1 MELELHSGYQEENED
16 KSAVSTDNESKSHSP
31 SPEDRLLIK
40 SKLARRVKVYY
51 LQGEDWLDNGTGYC
65 MGEVDV
71 ESKKP
76 YFVVRNEL
84 DSGNVILKS
93 FLEGTIQYQRQQE
106 TLIVWTDLTGKDLA
120 LSFQE
125 NEGCADLC
133 EFIVKVQ
140 QENLSPMISLYYVLT
155 TMQNSPD
162 GPREITELIAGPI
175 TYPAENPLPENL
187 GEILEIINQGS
198 NSNYTRTKIL
208 EFILKQDYFGKLIQV
223 FEVAEKSK
231 DIQSLHL
238 LSDIIKVILLY
249 NEPDLLDDLIKTE
262 RNVIGLAGILEY
274 DREFPKFKAC
284 HRDYLLDKSKFKTVV
299 EIPELWTTADS
310 DMSVFRKD
318 FVLNYLKDV
327 VLARNMD
334 EQALGILS
342 SIIYNNQLELISFMT
357 DSNASNDFFNRLF
370 LLYNENGTSKIQ
382 QKRDGVK
389 MLHQYVLVAKN
400 HQTSQTPEFF
410 MALVKSGLFKMIE
423 FALKDTQSETRVGG
437 TELLV
442 SIIEQDVS
450 LINTAT
456 RGEYIDAL
464 DTDADGLIPDNAEQG
479 DTDTVNTPPLLKLK
493 LVSDMS
499 TTVVLCQLLLEDKNP
514 GLKIQAFEALKML
527 LSSSYEESPAGNFN
541 EDKSSGDE
549 YGPGVKQYFEA
560 FYKEVAPMLFADF
573 MELATEDAQ
582 KRRQITARIAEDPIL
597 YQHLCD
603 LLSLLLRE
611 HDPILFKEF
620 VCGSKMLKGIMRI
633 LELDAKVILKLGVV
647 RCLKSILLLNDY
659 AMNQFLI
666 HHDLLHGF
674 FVYFKTVAAANNLAN
689 SLCIDLLETIVRHA
703 KGKNYRMLVMHAY
716 YTEREFLLNSISYVS
731 TGYELVHIAEAY
743 IGGSKDAT
751 ATSVDGDEDH
761 FEGRNNLS
769 LPIQTDKEDFSV
781 DMQTGPI
788 ETGPT
793 NIFQEIQKE
802 FSGKR
807 PHETATATATAI
819 EQEPQEKCEPPA
831 EETSPRKKKAALS
844 FEQSPLE
851 TTASV

>member
-1 MELELHSGYQEENED
+1 MEPELHNGPQEENED
-16 KSAVSTDNESKSHSP
+16 KSDVSTENESKTHSP

-71 ESKKP
+71 DSKKP

-84 DSGNVILKS
+84 DSENVILKS

-155 TMQNSPD
+155 TMQNSTE
-162 GPREITELIAGPI
+162 GPREITELITGPI
-175 TYPAENPLPENL
+175 TYPAENPSPENL
-187 GEILEIINQGS
+187 GEILETISQGS

-208 EFILKQDYFGKLIQV
+208 EFILRQDYLAKLFRA
-223 FEVAEKSK
+223 FEAAEESK
-231 DIQSLHL
+231 DIESLHL
-238 LSDIIKVILLY
+238 LSDIMKVILLY
-249 NEPDLLDDLIKTE
+249 NESELLEELIKTE

-274 DREFPKFKAC
+274 DRDFPKFKAC
-284 HRDYLLDKSKFKTVV
+284 HREYLLDKTKFKSVV
-299 EIPELWTTADS
+299 EIPELWTTSGS

-342 SIIYNNQLELISFMT
+342 SIIYNNQLEIICFMA
-357 DSNASNDFFNRLF
+357 DSKASNHFFNRLF
-370 LLYNENGTSKIQ
+370 LLYDVDGDCEIQ

-400 HQTSQTPEFF
+400 HQTSHTPEFF
-410 MALVKSGLFKMIE
+410 IALVKSGLFKMLE
-423 FALKDTQSETRVGG
+423 FALRDAQSETRVGG

-456 RGEYIDAL
+456 RDEYIDVL
-464 DTDADGLIPDNAEQG
+464 DTDPEESKLGNGEQG
-479 DTDTVNTPPLLKLK
+479 EAETLNTPPLLKLK

-499 TTVVLCQLLLEDKNP
+499 TTRVLCQLLLEDKNP

-527 LSSSYEESPAGNFN
+527 LSSPCDDPAVTNFN
-541 EDKSSGDE
+541 EEKDNRGE
-549 YGPGVKQYFEA
+549 QYGPGVKQYLEA
-560 FYKEVAPMLFADF
+560 FYIEVAPMLFADF
-573 MELATEDAQ
+573 IELATDDAK
-582 KRRQITARIAEDPIL
+582 KRKLVATRITEDPIL

-603 LLSLLLRE
+603 LLSFLLRE
-611 HDPILFKEF
+611 HEPLLFKPF
-620 VCGSKMLKGIMRI
+620 LCSTKMLKGIVHI
-633 LELDAKVILKLGVV
+633 LGLKAKVILKLGVV

-659 AMNQFLI
+659 TFNHFMI
-666 HHDLLHGF
+666 DLLQGF
-674 FVYFKTVAAANNLAN
+674 FVYFKSVATANNLAN
-689 SLCIDLLETIVRHA
+689 SLCIDFLETIVRRA
-703 KGKNYRMLVMHAY
+703 KGKNYRPLVMHVY
-716 YTEREFLLNSISYVS
+716 HTEREFLLNGISYVS
-731 TGYELVHIAEAY
+731 TGHDLVQVAEAY
-743 IGGSKDAT
+743 IEGNKDAT
-751 ATSVDGDEDH
+751 ATSVDADEDH
-761 FEGRNNLS
+761 FGGRNNLS
-769 LPIQTDKEDFSV
+769 LPIQTDKEDFGPAE
-781 DMQTGPI
+781 TG
-788 ETGPT
+788 GPT
-793 NIFQEIQKE
+793 NIFEDIQNE

-807 PHETATATATAI
+807 LHEAAP
-819 EQEPQEKCEPPA
+819 EHQPQE
-831 EETSPRKKKAALS
+831 EECHSTPSEEATSPRKKKAALS
-844 FEQSPLE
+844 FDQSPLE